1 MDVKI
6 SGGDTTLD
14 ISGKEEY
21 VEGIEEI
28 FQRVILCIST
38 RKGEFIYD
46 KDYGVRELPKI
57 TDERSLKNAEAYLG
71 EAIAD
76 IDGAHISLKK
86 LRQTSSGTVI
96 KITVTYL
103 DESIWKEVTVK

>member
-6 SGGDTTLD
+6 SSGDTTLD

-38 RKGEFIYD
+38 RKGED
-46 KDYGVRELPKI
+46 RKSV
-57 TDERSLKNAEAYLG
+57 
-71 EAIAD
+71 
-76 IDGAHISLKK
+76 
-86 LRQTSSGTVI
+86 V
-96 KITVTYL
+96 
-103 DESIWKEVTVK
+103 